1 MLDNSA
7 DGQLLQG
14 GEWDSPLK
22 TPLNCPK
29 DDGKVCGGGEQ
40 CVGGA
45 EPLLHHRLLLA
56 GHHECNRPSG
66 ILTRLM
72 KEEILT
78 GIEVDVSEMR
88 KKEDYLEMPGADG

>member
-1 MLDNSA
+1 M
-7 DGQLLQG
+7 
-14 GEWDSPLK
+14 PLK
-22 TPLNCPK
+22 CAQ

-45 EPLLHHRLLLA
+45 EPLVDHRLLA
-56 GHHECNRPSG
+56 GHHDSIRPSCAN
-66 ILTRLM
+66 ISEMM

-88 KKEDYLEMPGADG
+88 KKEECHEMPCADG